1 MQFHKQFH
9 PCRAFSIPCQPVI
22 TVFTCFSI
30 QNDHMLAHFPHAMH
44 YPFQKLNSP
53 SLHTLASHIL
63 HLLRSNLGSKPEK
76 LFHSFSLSVKKSE
89 GGGINLQ
96 LGTNSPIPQP
106 YTTTF
111 ILTPKT
117 PNTTPFLS
125 ILSHFTET
133 ISSSPCHIHLHHSWR
148 TTPHLESLH
157 RRPFPSDL
165 QHSFASRGSSS

>member
-22 TVFTCFSI
+22 AVFTCFSI

-89 GGGINLQ
+89 GGKRLQ
-96 LGTNSPIPQP
+96 FGTNSPTFHNSTLKTYIPYYSHCIPHTQKHSIFCPFSTIFTHTIQP
-106 YTTTF
+106 
-111 ILTPKT
+111 
-117 PNTTPFLS
+117 
-125 ILSHFTET
+125 
-133 ISSSPCHIHLHHSWR
+133 
-148 TTPHLESLH
+148 
-157 RRPFPSDL
+157 
-165 QHSFASRGSSS
+165 